1 MLNEYNEQTKS
12 VIHLAVTTL
21 CDRTCPYC
29 CNNSYTWDEVP
40 YATTAELSACHTI
53 CITGGEPFS
62 FANPC
67 MIARQLR
74 KLYPNIKHVYVYT
87 NAFALHLYLQHG
99 GLIHD
104 IDGVSI
110 SIKDWRD
117 SLVLEDVLQHHEIR
131 LLPSNMVY
139 DMLYEDDERER
150 LSEQY
155 PSYKFIKREWQ
166 KNFVPD
172 PNSIFRKL

>member
-1 MLNEYNEQTKS
+1 MLNEYNEQTKG

-21 CDRTCPYC
+21 CDRACPNC

-40 YATTAELSACHTI
+40 YATTAELSVCHTI

-87 NAFALHLYLQHG
+87 NAAALHSYLKHG

-104 IDGVSI
+104 IDGVTI
-110 SIKDWRD
+110 SIKSTLDYFVLDVILPQRD
-117 SLVLEDVLQHHEIR
+117 ILELS
-131 LLPSNMVY
+131 SNIVY
-139 DMLYEDDERER
+139 DMSLDELEYNE
-150 LSEQY
+150 LVNK
-155 PSYKFIKREWQ
+155 YKMYKIIKREWQ
-166 KNFVPD
+166 ENFVPD
-172 PNSIFRKL
+172 PNSVFRKL